1 LLLFFRPTPQ
11 QQQQQQRRGGER
23 LLAVVERSNREDDDL
38 RSHSVKVV
46 RQCDVGVITDTAQT
60 RLFCKEE
67 EGTKIQKK
75 TNLFRVSEIQKK
87 KKEREKEKERRVEKE
102 TPLKVVVLFCF
113 NI

>member
-1 LLLFFRPTPQ
+1 M
-11 QQQQQQRRGGER
+11 
-23 LLAVVERSNREDDDL
+23 VERSNREDDDL

-75 TNLFRVSEIQKK
+75 QIFLGFQKFKK
-87 KKEREKEKERRVEKE
+87 KKREREKEKERRVEKE